1 MCFASYKTKVK
12 TGLST
17 LWERKKALQWVFRRW
32 ETRKEVIW
40 KSLRCSLLLRILAFT
55 NPTQKEFMLLGRR
68 ELLLSRLG
76 HMLEIMAISLASTH
90 GIHYNHTNKL
100 KLDYLRS
107 LFKALIYF
115 STFHASFSKS
125 AFICHTISK
134 PKFLSEILIQFQTF
148 EFSCT
153 KCRF

>member
-1 MCFASYKTKVK
+1 MGKKESIAVSLQEMGNAKRSNLKKFALLSPSTYSCFHKPNSKGIY
-12 TGLST
+12 
-17 LWERKKALQWVFRRW
+17 
-32 ETRKEVIW
+32 
-40 KSLRCSLLLRILAFT
+40 AFGE
-55 NPTQKEFMLLGRR
+55 KGIVA
-68 ELLLSRLG
+68 LSRLG

-134 PKFLSEILIQFQTF
+134 LQIFCPKNLIQFQTY
-148 EFSCT
+148 EFLRQNCKIFNNISCC
-153 KCRF
+153 KVV

>member
-1 MCFASYKTKVK
+1 MGKKESIAVSLQEMGNAKRSNLKKFALLSPSTYSCFHKPNSKGIY
-12 TGLST
+12 
-17 LWERKKALQWVFRRW
+17 
-32 ETRKEVIW
+32 
-40 KSLRCSLLLRILAFT
+40 AFGE
-55 NPTQKEFMLLGRR
+55 KGIVA
-68 ELLLSRLG
+68 LSRLG

-153 KCRF
+153 KCRL

>member
-1 MCFASYKTKVK
+1 M
-12 TGLST
+12 
-17 LWERKKALQWVFRRW
+17 
-32 ETRKEVIW
+32 
-40 KSLRCSLLLRILAFT
+40 RCSLLLRILAFT

-125 AFICHTISK
+125 AFICHTI
-134 PKFLSEILIQFQTF
+134 PKLQIVVRKKFSFRHMNFCAKIVRYSIIFHAIKTF
-148 EFSCT
+148 EFSCQ
-153 KCRF
+153 KSRF

>member
-12 TGLST
+12 TGFPLSPY
-17 LWERKKALQWVFRRW
+17 LVGWERKHCSEAFRMGNAKRSNL
-32 ETRKEVIW
+32 K
-40 KSLRCSLLLRILAFT
+40 KFASLLSLAFT

-134 PKFLSEILIQFQTF
+134 PKFLYEILIQFQTF

>member
-1 MCFASYKTKVK
+1 M
-12 TGLST
+12 G
-17 LWERKKALQWVFRRW
+17 KKALQWVFRRW

-125 AFICHTISK
+125 AFICHTI
-134 PKFLSEILIQFQTF
+134 PKLHIFCPKNLIQFQTY
-148 EFSCT
+148 EFLRQNCKIFNNISCC
-153 KCRF
+153 KVVWIFVEKV

>member
-12 TGLST
+12 TGLS
-17 LWERKKALQWVFRRW
+17 LLYGKESIAVSLQEMGNAKRSNLKKFALLSPSTYSCFH
-32 ETRKEVIW
+32 KPNSKGIY
-40 KSLRCSLLLRILAFT
+40 AFGE
-55 NPTQKEFMLLGRR
+55 KGIVA
-68 ELLLSRLG
+68 LSRLG